1 MTPALCRD
9 CCAAIDASPCPHC
22 GGLRLIRHAE
32 LFTLAIAHIDCDAFY
47 ASVEKRDRP
56 ELAGR
61 PVLVGG
67 GTRGVVTAACY
78 VARMSGCRSAMP
90 MFKAL
95 KACPDAVVIRP
106 DFAKYTAASRAI
118 RAHMA
123 RLSPL
128 VQPLSIDEAV
138 VDLSG
143 TAALHGAPPAVVLAR
158 FARDVEAEQG
168 LTVSIGLAPNRLL
181 AKLAAGR
188 DKPRG
193 FAVLGAEAACVMAGW
208 PVRALPGIGPA
219 LERRLAALGLTHLG
233 HLGALDDRDA
243 TARLGEDGPSL
254 ARRARG
260 EDGRRVTPEHDTKS
274 VSAET
279 PSTRTWPT
287 CRICSARCG
296 GSRRSWP
303 GGCGRRI
310 WRPAA
315 WC

>member
-1 MTPALCRD
+1 M
-9 CCAAIDASPCPHC
+9 
-22 GGLRLIRHAE
+22 
-32 LFTLAIAHIDCDAFY
+32 
-47 ASVEKRDRP
+47 
-56 ELAGR
+56 
-61 PVLVGG
+61 PVIVGG
-67 GTRGVVTAACY
+67 GVRGVVTAACY
-78 VARMSGCRSAMP
+78 VARMYGCRSAMP

-106 DFAKYTAASRAI
+106 DFTKYAAASRAI
-118 RAHMA
+118 RAQMA

-143 TAALHGAPPAVVLAR
+143 TAALHGAPPATVLAR

-168 LTVSIGLAPNRLL
+168 LTVSVGLATNRLL

-193 FAVLGAEAACVMAGW
+193 FAVLGSEAASVMAPW

-233 HLGALDDRDA
+233 HLAALDDRSA
-243 TARLGEDGPSL
+243 MARLGEDGPSL

-260 EDGRRVTPEHDTKS
+260 EDGRRVSPEQETKS

-279 PSTRTWPT
+279 TFDADLAGMADLQRPLWRQLLRQAPERTLQV
-287 CRICSARCG
+287 RHAGQVRVEG
-296 GSRRSWP
+296 GL
-303 GGCGRRI
+303 GG
-310 WRPAA
+310 
-315 WC
+315 